1 MTMSMTEITEAEVE
15 VLQSSQGSF
24 DFAQVDPT
32 GLPVENNTTQIQ
44 NSKKLFQK
52 IQLQVSSEGKSRKI
66 AFATTKTSLVT
77 LSLYDNTGR
86 FIKNVYQK
94 TTQPGNHSLR
104 FDVSGLSSGAYVL
117 KGYAGFNSLS
127 ARLSVAK

>member
-1 MTMSMTEITEAEVE
+1 M
-15 VLQSSQGSF
+15 
-24 DFAQVDPT
+24 
-32 GLPVENNTTQIQ
+32 
-44 NSKKLFQK
+44 
-52 IQLQVSSEGKSRKI
+52 SSEGKSRKI

-94 TTQPGNHSLR
+94 TTKSGNHSL
-104 FDVSGLSSGAYVL
+104 GLDISDLGSGAYVL

-127 ARLSVAK
+127 ARFIVAN